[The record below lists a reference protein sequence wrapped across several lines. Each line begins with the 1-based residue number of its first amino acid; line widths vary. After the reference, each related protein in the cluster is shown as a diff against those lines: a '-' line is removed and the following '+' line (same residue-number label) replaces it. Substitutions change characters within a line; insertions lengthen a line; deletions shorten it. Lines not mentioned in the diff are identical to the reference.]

1 MEKLSAETI
10 TRDLHTRFIGQ
21 QVVCLNSVTST
32 NDVAKR
38 LAEEGAPEGTV
49 VFAEEQT
56 VGRGRQKRKWVAPT
70 GSSLLVS
77 FLFRP
82 TLASDQMPLL
92 LMASALAAGTAIE
105 ESTRLEVHFKWPNH
119 ILLGNSKAGG
129 ILIETGLR
137 GAELDYAVIG
147 VGLNVNF
154 DVADFPDIAA
164 TATSLSTE
172 LGREVSRLKV
182 LRSLLVSMEREYT
195 LMGEGQSPHERWAAR
210 LAHLGRQVVVQT
222 PWGEE
227 RGLMDTVDPMG
238 NLVLR
243 KDDGRMVTIT
253 VGDVS

>member
-10 TRDLHTRFIGQ
+10 TKDLDTRFMGQ
-21 QVVCLNSVTST
+21 QVVCLDSVTST
-32 NDVAKR
+32 NDVAKQ
-38 LAEEGAPEGTV
+38 LVEEGAPEGTV
-49 VFAEEQT
+49 VLGEEQT
-56 VGRGRQKRKWVAPT
+56 VGRGRQRRKWVAPA

-77 FLFRP
+77 FLLRP

-92 LMASALAAGTAIE
+92 LMASALAVATAIE
-105 ESTRLEVHFKWPNH
+105 KSTGLEVHFKWPND
-119 ILLGNSKAGG
+119 ILLGGRKAGG
-129 ILIETGLR
+129 ILIETGLS
-137 GAELDYAVIG
+137 GEDLDYAVIG

-172 LGREVSRLKV
+172 LGREVSRPKV
-182 LRSLLVSMEREYT
+182 LRSLLTSMEREYT
-195 LMGEGQSPHERWAAR
+195 LMVEGQSPSERWVAR
-210 LAHLGRQVVVQT
+210 LAHLGQPIVVQT

-227 RGLMDTVDPMG
+227 RGLMDTVDPVG

-243 KDDGRMVTIT
+243 KDDGTKVTIT